1 MREIEGGVTATPG
14 IKAAGVPCGIKE
26 GGKSDLALIYS
37 VIPCKA
43 VGLFTTNKVKSA
55 SIKVSMKHL
64 ADGQAQ
70 AVIINSGNANAVTGK
85 RGLEDAKEIARRVA
99 LQLHIKTEDV
109 LVASTGRI
117 GIPLPIGK
125 ITKGLK
131 EIVGRLSEDGGD
143 EAARAILTTDT
154 FPKVAAGEVDLN
166 GRPVVVGGMAKGA
179 GMIFPNMQAQLM
191 TTSTGQATML
201 AFITTD
207 CAIDTSLLRSA
218 LVWAVDRS
226 FNTITVDGVQSTN
239 DMVMILANGL
249 AENQK
254 IFRKDS
260 NYQKFCQV
268 LAQVTTRLAKLI
280 VKDAEGATKFVEVEV
295 RGALNAQG
303 AKLVAFSI
311 ANSNLVK
318 TMLYGGDPNW
328 GRIMAAIGSSGAQVE
343 EARIEI
349 YVGDLKLASGGCG
362 VEFSPAKAASIL
374 REDEIKILVDLNLGR
389 EGMRVWTCDLTP
401 EYVKLNA

>member
-1 MREIEGGVTATPG
+1 
-14 IKAAGVPCGIKE
+14 
-26 GGKSDLALIYS
+26 
-37 VIPCKA
+37 
-43 VGLFTTNKVKSA
+43 
-55 SIKVSMKHL
+55 
-64 ADGQAQ
+64 
-70 AVIINSGNANAVTGK
+70 
-85 RGLEDAKEIARRVA
+85 
-99 LQLHIKTEDV
+99 
-109 LVASTGRI
+109 
-117 GIPLPIGK
+117 
-125 ITKGLK
+125 
-131 EIVGRLSEDGGD
+131 
-143 EAARAILTTDT
+143 
-154 FPKVAAGEVDLN
+154 
-166 GRPVVVGGMAKGA
+166 
-179 GMIFPNMQAQLM
+179 MQAPLV

-207 CAIDTSLLRSA
+207 CAIDEGLLRRA

-226 FNTITVDGVQSTN
+226 FNAITVDGAQSTN
-239 DMVMILANGL
+239 DMVLILANGL

-254 IFRKDS
+254 IFQKDS
-260 NYQKFCQV
+260 NYQKFSEA

-280 VKDAEGATKFVEVEV
+280 VKDGEGATKFVEVEV

-318 TMLYGGDPNW
+318 AMLYGGDPNW

-349 YVGDLKLASGGCG
+349 YLGDLKLASGGCG
-362 VEFSPAKAASIL
+362 MEFSPAKAASIL